1 MVWQGNGV
9 NNFINRLNNEI
20 LVSGSGGFSINNAD
34 GGFLAE
40 RNRNN
45 GAGGEVLIERIGE
58 EAIRKK
64 RGFFES
70 SGGNYLIV
78 HQVYFSIYD
87 IL

>member
-1 MVWQGNGV
+1 M
-9 NNFINRLNNEI
+9 NNFINRFDNEI
-20 LVSGSGGFSINNAD
+20 LISGSDGFSINNTES
-34 GGFLAE
+34 GFLAE

-45 GAGGEVLIERIGE
+45 GAWSEVLVKRVGKET
-58 EAIRKK
+58 IRKE
-64 RGFFES
+64 RRFFES

>member
-1 MVWQGNGV
+1 M
-9 NNFINRLNNEI
+9 NNFINRFNNKI
-20 LVSGSGGFSINNAD
+20 LVGGSGGFSINNTE
-34 GGFLAE
+34 GGFFAE

-45 GAGGEVLIERIGE
+45 GAWGEVLVKRIGE
-58 EAIRKK
+58 EAIRKE

-70 SGGNYLIV
+70 GGGNYLIV

>member
-1 MVWQGNGV
+1 M
-9 NNFINRLNNEI
+9 NNFINRFNNEI
-20 LVSGSGGFSINNAD
+20 LVGGSGGFSINNTE
-34 GGFLAE
+34 GGFFAE

-45 GAGGEVLIERIGE
+45 GAWGEVLVKRIGE
-58 EAIRKK
+58 EAIRKE

-70 SGGNYLIV
+70 GGGNYLIV

>member
-1 MVWQGNGV
+1 M

-20 LVSGSGGFSINNAD
+20 LVGGSGCFSINNTE

-40 RNRNN
+40 RDRNN
-45 GAGGEVLIERIGE
+45 GAWCEVLIEGIGE
-58 EAIRKK
+58 EAIRKEG
-64 RGFFES
+64 RLFES
-70 SGGNYLIV
+70 GGGNYLIV

>member
-1 MVWQGNGV
+1 MVRQGNGV
-9 NNFINRLNNEI
+9 NNFIDRFNNEI
-20 LVSGSGGFSINNAD
+20 LVSGSSGFSINNTD
-34 GGFLAE
+34 GSFLAE

-45 GAGGEVLIERIGE
+45 GTWGKILVERIGE
-58 EAIRKK
+58 EAIRKEG
-64 RGFFES
+64 GFFES